1 MIEKLKAWLDGLGW
15 WKYVIA
21 AATIYAATV
30 SAVAVALHSITKNF
44 GWHINLSVFKLLGIA
59 AAMDILIALCLY
71 DKYGNVFT
79 GGDQESITH
88 GSAEFMRPA
97 EIAKTYTVAKPQE
110 GHGIPVGYK
119 QGTKDVVHIDPGIY
133 SNENILIVGESGR
146 GKTRGLMIPAIL
158 ECSRHGDS
166 MVITD
171 PKGELYANLA
181 ATLHMQGYKVYRLIF
196 NLQDMRFGNRFNPL
210 DKAFGD
216 GSGIYLREQVD
227 MLYSASSID
236 KSDPFWNSTSKNLL
250 MAIIGYLQAT
260 ISKPSYG
267 DVLDFVQDYSLEDIR
282 YLFNNLPN
290 EKRFY
295 QARCNWNLV
304 SSADDKVLS
313 SIKIQMSTALSMFTE
328 DSVRAITACSDFSPD
343 IVAREKAAIFVITDS
358 GSSTYDALTS
368 MLLGS
373 CFREVIRYQDNVI
386 ANGGTPRKVRFMLD
400 ELANIA
406 KIQDIEMKLNT
417 CRSRLVSV
425 IAACQTIGQL
435 KHIASDPQRYEELI
449 GAFSYSIVL
458 GSSDLE
464 TMNYFSSMAGESTV
478 TDTAHDSSGAVRYTY
493 TSRELIKPEEIR
505 RIPRNELI
513 LFHSGAQPLRLTKL
527 NFNDFVA
534 GRLMKMDYR
543 RRPPHSIGNDGNAPT
558 SPNRPHK
565 PTDSDDDTF
574 SKPRF

>member
-21 AATIYAATV
+21 AVVIYGVTVGVLAA
-30 SAVAVALHSITKNF
+30 AAHSFLELI
-44 GWHINLSVFKLLGIA
+44 GHRINLSIFTMLKA
-59 AAMDILIALCLY
+59 AAVVDLLIVAAIYMDNEDLFFQGKA
-71 DKYGNVFT
+71 DPT
-79 GGDQESITH
+79 TH
-88 GSAEFMRPA
+88 GSAEFMRSA
-97 EIAKTYTVAKPQE
+97 EIARTYTVAKPQK

-210 DKAFGD
+210 EKAFGD

-368 MLLGS
+368 MFLGS

-386 ANGGTPRKVRFMLD
+386 ADGGTPRKVRFMLD

-425 IAACQTIGQL
+425 VAACQTIGQL

-449 GAFSYSIVL
+449 GAFSYSAVL

-478 TDTAHDSSGAVRYTY
+478 VDTAHDGSGAVRYTY

-534 GRLMKMDYR
+534 GRLLKMDYR
-543 RRPPHSIGNDGNAPT
+543 RRPPHSIHSDGNAPI
-558 SPNRPHK
+558 SLNRPHK
-565 PTDSDDDTF
+565 PTDNDTDTF

>member
-1 MIEKLKAWLDGLGW
+1 MIEKLKAWMESLGW
-15 WKYVIA
+15 WKYIIA
-21 AATIYAATV
+21 AVVIYSVTVVTFAAAARSFFELIGHRV
-30 SAVAVALHSITKNF
+30 
-44 GWHINLSVFKLLGIA
+44 NLSMFTVLKVAAVVDLFIAIAICMGNEDLLLHGKA
-59 AAMDILIALCLY
+59 NA
-71 DKYGNVFT
+71 T
-79 GGDQESITH
+79 TH
-88 GSAEFMRPA
+88 GSAEYMRPA
-97 EIAKTYTVAKPQE
+97 EINSTYTVAKPQK

-133 SNENILIVGESGR
+133 NNENILIVGESGR

-158 ECSRHGDS
+158 ECGRHGES

-171 PKGELYANLA
+171 PKGELYTNLS
-181 ATLHMQGYKVYRLIF
+181 ATLHMYGYEVYPLIF
-196 NLQDMRFGNRFNPL
+196 KSKDMLHGNCFNPL
-210 DKAFGD
+210 EEAFGGD
-216 GSGIYLREQVD
+216 TGTHLAEQVD
-227 MLYSASSID
+227 MLYAVSGIS
-236 KSDPFWNSTSKNLL
+236 KSDPFWTNTSKILL
-250 MAIIGYLQAT
+250 MAIIEYLRAI

-267 DVLDFVQDYSLEDIR
+267 DVVDFIQNHSLEDIR
-282 YLFNNLPN
+282 YIFNNLPN
-290 EKRFY
+290 DKRLY

-313 SIKIQMSTALSMFTE
+313 GIRTQMSAALSIFTA
-328 DSVRAITACSDFSPD
+328 DNVRAVTACSDFSTD

-368 MLLGS
+368 MFLS
-373 CFREVIRYQDNVI
+373 TCFREVIRYQDNVI
-386 ANGGTPRKVRFMLD
+386 ADGGKPRKIRFLLD

-458 GSSDLE
+458 GSSDIT
-464 TMNYFSSMAGESTV
+464 TMQHFSTMAGESTV

-513 LFHSGAQPLRLTKL
+513 LFHSGAQPLHLTKL
-527 NFNDFVA
+527 NFNDFVVD
-534 GRLMKMDYR
+534 RLLKMDYR
-543 RRPPHSIGNDGNAPT
+543 RRPPHSIHSDGNAPI
-558 SPNRPHK
+558 SLNRPHK
-565 PTDSDDDTF
+565 PTDNDTDTF